1 MTTPRNFTADAWHPV
16 SKVPEKE
23 EMILEQIK
31 KEFKLQ
37 PVLST
42 TARLL
47 KNREV
52 SLMLIITIIA
62 IILSNVT
69 RSFATLGNMRVLLQ
83 GMSTDMMVAIPM
95 AISLIAGN
103 IDFSVGSTLCLS
115 SAITALALNSGMPV
129 GAAIAIGLT
138 SGALLG
144 AFNAVIVCQ
153 LKLTPLVA
161 TLGTWMAY
169 QGIALVL
176 LCGGT
181 LSRFPDSFLIL
192 GRATVFGIPITI
204 VYMVIIM
211 MVGLFALRYIP
222 FFHNAYFIG
231 SNKHSATLAGIDW
244 VKFTYV
250 MYTITG
256 LTAAFAGI
264 ILAARLGSSSQNAG
278 SGLEFRI
285 VVALLVGG
293 VSMDGGE
300 GNLRGV
306 ILGVILMQLVSNAI
320 ILLYLNPSY
329 TQAINGFILIF
340 SVAVDMLSKQKKGS
354 VA

>member
-1 MTTPRNFTADAWHPV
+1 MTTPRSFTAAVRHPV

-23 EMILEQIK
+23 EMILEQTK

-47 KNREV
+47 KNREI
-52 SLMLIITIIA
+52 SLVLIIAVIA
-62 IILSNVT
+62 IILSNIT
-69 RSFATLGNMRVLLQ
+69 RSFASLGNMRVLLQ
-83 GMSTDMMVAIPM
+83 GMSTDMMIAIPM

-129 GAAIAIGLT
+129 GLAIAIGLT

-144 AFNAVIVCQ
+144 VFNAIIVCQ
-153 LKLTPLVA
+153 LRLTPLVA

-169 QGIALVL
+169 RGIALVL
-176 LCGGT
+176 LGGGT
-181 LSRFPDSFLIL
+181 LSRFPDSFLVL
-192 GRATVFGIPITI
+192 GRTAVFGIPITI
-204 VYMVIIM
+204 IYMAIIM
-211 MVGLFALRYIP
+211 LLGLFSLHYVV

-231 SNKHSATLAGIDW
+231 SNKHSATLAGIDR

-250 MYTITG
+250 MYAITG
-256 LTAAFAGI
+256 LVAAFAGI

-285 VVALLVGG
+285 VVGLLVGG

-306 ILGVILMQLVSNAI
+306 ILGVALMQLVSNAI

-329 TQAINGFILIF
+329 TQVINGFILVL